1 MIIKIASLYFMPTSM
16 RRPLYGGVYDIPAVP
31 KGSPPIVYEIVD
43 AIQPE
48 KQPHILGGG
57 RIPITIHARDIAT
70 DYVKANSRNGLGMSE
85 DCGPAIWIVRDS
97 IPMLNPDGTP
107 LLDVEKRA
115 QYRPAT
121 EEEKAQMWAED
132 MATQTARQDRWCD
145 WLISQGDI
153 LDADPEQKQRV
164 WITPT
169 MRVGAKYAGREGG
182 WVDRSAARA
191 DANKICQFCD
201 KSTSARAPVCQH
213 CNRVIDQSAYD
224 KLIAKPSM
232 PPPLEPAAKKQPAA

>member
-1 MIIKIASLYFMPTSM
+1 MTVSIASLYFMPTSL
-16 RRPLYGGVYDIPAVP
+16 RRPLYGGVYDIPAVS
-31 KGSPPIVYEIVD
+31 KGSPHAFLNIID

-48 KQPHILGGG
+48 KQPFILGGG

-70 DYVKANSRNGLGMSE
+70 DYVKSNARNGLGMSE

-97 IPMLNPDGTP
+97 VPMLNPDGTP

-121 EEEKAQMWAED
+121 EEEKSQMWAED

-191 DANKICQFCD
+191 DANKMCQFCT
-201 KSTSARAPVCQH
+201 KSIPTASVVCQF
-213 CNRVIDQSAYD
+213 CQNVVDRAKYD
-224 KLIAKPSM
+224 VLTAKPAM
-232 PPPLEPAAKKQPAA
+232 APPLKNKDQQPAA